1 MDTKHVIVKKLPDG
15 AELHRFNNSY
25 GVPYSAVYVGDIEYG
40 SCERAHEE
48 GLIQQWCNEHP
59 DEHTSVV
66 NILEEVVDD
75 ICNNYCKWPEKWD
88 EEKEGKE
95 LSDSEICDNCP
106 LNKLV

>member
-1 MDTKHVIVKKLPDG
+1 MEKQKSIV
-15 AELHRFNNSY
+15 E
-25 GVPYSAVYVGDIEYG
+25 
-40 SCERAHEE
+40 
-48 GLIQQWCNEHP
+48 
-59 DEHTSVV
+59 
-66 NILEEVVDD
+66 ILDEVVDD

>member
-1 MDTKHVIVKKLPDG
+1 MKQRKNGEGGCIEKQKSIV
-15 AELHRFNNSY
+15 E
-25 GVPYSAVYVGDIEYG
+25 
-40 SCERAHEE
+40 
-48 GLIQQWCNEHP
+48 
-59 DEHTSVV
+59 
-66 NILEEVVDD
+66 ILNEVVDD